1 MDPKPKSLTQCSHP
15 KPAPTSQP
23 KVLSQRQVKA
33 EPSLIMMESQ
43 RSQQVISQTI
53 KNLRAN
59 NNPENFVNP
68 QQFLA
73 KRLFD

>member
-1 MDPKPKSLTQCSHP
+1 
-15 KPAPTSQP
+15 
-23 KVLSQRQVKA
+23 
-33 EPSLIMMESQ
+33 MMESQ

-59 NNPENFVNP
+59 NPENFVNP

-73 KRLFD
+73 KRLFDQTCHMHRAHDEIARSLMEACAGFT